1 MRIDFLRFSNNAIF
15 PTKGSP
21 NAAGFD
27 LYSTEE
33 VIVSPSGIVPTD
45 VGFNP
50 IQDGGEQKG
59 LPTSF
64 YPVTSTNLG
73 LSPQNSLTFSFSP
86 FSTLV

>member
-33 VIVSPSGIVPTD
+33 VIVSPSGIIPTD
-45 VGFNP
+45 VVFNP
-50 IQDGGEQKG
+50 IQDGGSKKAS
-59 LPTSF
+59 LPVF
-64 YPVTSTNLG
+64 
-73 LSPQNSLTFSFSP
+73 
-86 FSTLV
+86 TL